1 MLFPL
6 PGIGPVSKAESDSV
20 TDLDQ
25 CACLKTYMS
34 WISNSKLPGW
44 SLLMSDLSYPEGL
57 VSLTALCKAESE
69 REILINVVQSAA
81 QTPMSRIFCS
91 RPGLVTARVCSRY
104 VAAQC
109 TFSTIQLQC
118 RYVAAQ
124 CQMQTLLKRS
134 FSQFLAC

>member
-1 MLFPL
+1 M
-6 PGIGPVSKAESDSV
+6 SKAESGSE

-34 WISNSKLPGW
+34 WILNSNRLGW
-44 SLLMSDLSYPEGL
+44 SLMSDLSYLEGL

>member
-1 MLFPL
+1 M
-6 PGIGPVSKAESDSV
+6 SKAESGSE

-34 WISNSKLPGW
+34 WILNSNRLGW
-44 SLLMSDLSYPEGL
+44 SLMSDLSYLHIEGL

-91 RPGLVTARVCSRY
+91 RPGLVTARVCSSMPEADP
-104 VAAQC
+104 VEK
-109 TFSTIQLQC
+109 I
-118 RYVAAQ
+118 
-124 CQMQTLLKRS
+124 
-134 FSQFLAC
+134 FSQNSMLSGDVCTQNCL

>member
-1 MLFPL
+1 M
-6 PGIGPVSKAESDSV
+6 SKAESGSE

-34 WISNSKLPGW
+34 WILNSNRLGW
-44 SLLMSDLSYPEGL
+44 SDLSYLHIEGL

-69 REILINVVQSAA
+69 REILINVVEQSAA

-91 RPGLVTARVCSRY
+91 RPGLVTARVGSRY
-104 VAAQC
+104 IAAQC
-109 TFSTIQLQC
+109 TFITIQLQC

-134 FSQFLAC
+134 FHSCMLSGVKMYLHV